1 MDVLRRAESFLLAG
15 TFGAEAFLA
24 GTFVEEAFMEEVF
37 LEEGFVGGTLI
48 L

>member
-15 TFGAEAFLA
+15 TFGAE
-24 GTFVEEAFMEEVF
+24 VEEAFMEEVF
-37 LEEGFVGGTLI
+37 LEEGFVAEGFVGGILI